1 MSIRK
6 IGNRWQVRVRV
17 GNGQRI
23 ERTLPPTSKRS
34 DALILEANI
43 RRAQVDSSV
52 GRKPK
57 YLIDEAIDRWIESG
71 AKQLKS
77 WDVDLRYRLDVLRA
91 YTRGR
96 YLDDLPEVADRLKRK
111 GQADGMK
118 AASVNRYVAL
128 LRRVGNL
135 SERWGWTDK
144 PLGRRVQLLPEHSER
159 HVYLSP
165 AEVQRLARHARPEV
179 ADAIRFAALTG
190 LRRSELLS
198 LKPEQVQDGLIALT
212 AHTKSGRPRGIP
224 IPPEASRIAS
234 RRLPWAV
241 SPHALWEGFKA
252 ARDAAGLPHVRFHDL
267 RHTYAS
273 WIVQDGKPLTAV
285 RDLLGHSSLAVTNRY
300 AHLAPAHLLDAVSG
314 LPRLGK
320 RRGKSGAATG
330 RKKAA

>member
-1 MSIRK
+1 MNSGFSTGAAR
-6 IGNRWQVRVRV
+6 GFTRV
-17 GNGQRI
+17 
-23 ERTLPPTSKRS
+23 
-34 DALILEANI
+34 A
-43 RRAQVDSSV
+43 
-52 GRKPK
+52 
-57 YLIDEAIDRWIESG
+57 
-71 AKQLKS
+71 AKSLA
-77 WDVDLRYRLDVLRA
+77 RCH
-91 YTRGR
+91 T
-96 YLDDLPEVADRLKRK
+96 
-111 GQADGMK
+111 
-118 AASVNRYVAL
+118 
-128 LRRVGNL
+128 
-135 SERWGWTDK
+135 
-144 PLGRRVQLLPEHSER
+144 GRRTSRR
-159 HVYLSP
+159 HE

-252 ARDAAGLPHVRFHDL
+252 AREAAGLSHVRFHDL

-300 AHLAPAHLLDAVSG
+300 AHLAPAHLVDAVSG

-320 RRGKSGAATG
+320 MRGKPYCLRSRSIRSISALSCRPVALQRAAFSSWTRRSSAGSAATASPEDPPG
-330 RKKAA
+330 SPKRGFPSEPVQAAS